1 MAELR
6 ERWTR
11 ALEAASKAQVNRL
24 ASPLGRSHFMN
35 QGGLFTRDYLIF
47 GVKDTAAWKALTDAN
62 VSAIGA
68 DLKQWFDAF
77 PKDPKTTE
85 ARTEQDLIWKIL
97 PRLDWPHY
105 VTQQALSAKGRE
117 NIPDGLLF
125 ADADAKA
132 RADKRISFEKYEEG
146 TCIVESKKW
155 NRLLDRP
162 GKSNDESEVPSSQM
176 LRYLRRIEDLTSG
189 RLRWGILTNGRL
201 WRLYFHG
208 AKSVAED
215 FCELDLAA
223 ILGIEGFADLATPL
237 SEADRAHWLKVFI
250 LVFRRE
256 SFLRGTEGSSFH
268 EISLEQGKFY
278 EESVAKDLSVVVFT
292 DVFPALAKA
301 IAKHDPI
308 APKILGTEYLAQV
321 KDGALI
327 LLYRLLF
334 VLYAEDRNLLP
345 IDDKRYDDYGLRH
358 KVRNEIAGR
367 IDRNDVFSESRGAYW
382 SQTTGLF
389 KGIAKGD
396 RSIGL
401 PPYNGGLF
409 DEAETPILARVEL
422 PDDVFAKIID
432 QLCRVDRG
440 GERRYINYRD
450 LSVQQLG
457 SIYERL
463 LEYEV
468 AIVDDELAIRLNPF
482 ARKGSGSYYTP
493 DELVRLIIE
502 RTVGPLVKERMEL
515 FAASAEK
522 LIGDKNRKQL
532 EALDPASAILQLKV
546 CDPAMGS
553 GHFLVDLVDYLAD
566 AVIDATVAA
575 REVVEDYTSP
585 LMVRIAAIRAQIME
599 QATANKWAIKE
610 DQLDD
615 RLIVRRMVLKRVIY
629 GVDKNP
635 MAVELA
641 KVALWLHT
649 FTVGAPLSFL
659 DHHLRCGDS
668 LFGENV
674 RGVMDRLAKRGALIL
689 HQPVQRARATTRGME
704 AIELNTD
711 ADIAGVKN
719 SAVTF
724 EGVQE
729 ATAPLSSFM
738 SLLHA
743 FQWLDPA
750 EKEDRQAID
759 EWLDGNFGEP
769 FEIAQGRL
777 EPRGAKAEQI
787 NLLGEARPQQG
798 DLMKGATGKAEVAQ
812 RFAKLLAEA
821 RTLVARER
829 YHHWQIAFP
838 GVWSDWESN
847 EPTGGF
853 DAVIGNPPWDR
864 IKFQEVEWFAAR
876 KPAIAHADT
885 QAKRKGLVEKL
896 KKTGDAL
903 AVQYDAAAARAAA
916 MLRMARDGGAFPLL
930 SGGDV
935 NIYSLFVERALAL
948 VKPNGL
954 VGLLT
959 PVGIATD
966 LTSAEFFSSIAA
978 KKRIGALLVF
988 ENKGG
993 WLFKDV
999 HHEDKPTAIVLAGVQ
1014 RSFSEIDC
1022 GFFIKSWDEFSDPNR
1037 RFSYDA
1043 TDFLRVNPNTGTA
1056 PLFRTRRDAELV
1068 ALAYRNVPIL
1078 VDRSQVPPKS
1088 IWPVKYVRMFDMT
1101 NDSGLFRTKAELE
1114 KLGAYPIG
1122 GNRWKKGAEVFVP
1135 LYEGK
1140 MIQMYNHRYSSV
1152 ERSEANVSGQGQTII
1167 SAIEDLK
1174 NPDFLPLSYYWID
1187 EAEVVKEG
1195 FYSWSLSFNDTC
1207 NVNNQRTVISAI
1219 VPRSGYNNK
1228 APLLI
1233 PTTND
1238 KTCLLMLCANM
1249 CASSFDFI
1257 ARQKIQA
1264 RNLNKFILE
1273 QLPVIS
1279 PAAYTRSFGKKSAG
1293 EIVKAEVLALTYTA
1307 HDMEPFA
1314 RDMGYD
1320 GAPFPWDE
1328 MDRLKRKAKLDAL
1341 YFILYGITNRDD
1353 VSYIYSTFPIVER
1366 EEMATHGRYLSRDYC
1381 LMYMN
1386 ALEAGD
1392 PDAEI
1397 QI

>member
-1 MAELR
+1 
-6 ERWTR
+6 
-11 ALEAASKAQVNRL
+11 
-24 ASPLGRSHFMN
+24 MN
-35 QGGLFTRDYLIF
+35 QGGLFTRDYLTF
-47 GVKDTAAWKALTDAN
+47 GVKDTDAWKALSA
-62 VSAIGA
+62 VEVQAIGA
-68 DLKQWFDAF
+68 DLRNWFEVF
-77 PKDPKTTE
+77 PKDAKTSE
-85 ARTEQDLIWKIL
+85 ARTEDDLIWKIL
-97 PRLDWPHY
+97 PRLDWMQS
-105 VTQQALSAKGRE
+105 VKQQALSAKGRE

-125 ADADAKA
+125 ADAESKT
-132 RADKRISFEKYEEG
+132 RADKRISFEKYDEG

-162 GKSNDESEVPSSQM
+162 GKSKDETEVPSSQM

-189 RLRWGILTNGRL
+189 KLRWGILTNGRL
-201 WRLYFHG
+201 WRLYFQG

-223 ILGIEGFADLATPL
+223 ILGLEGYSDLTTPL
-237 SEADRAHWLKVFI
+237 TAEDRAHWLKVFI

-278 EESVAKDLSVVVFT
+278 EESVAKDLSVVVFA

-308 APKILGTEYLAQV
+308 APKILGAEYLAQV

-358 KVRNEIAGR
+358 KVRNDIADR

-422 PDDVFAKIID
+422 PDDVFAEIID
-432 QLCRVDRG
+432 NLCRITRDG
-440 GERRYINYRD
+440 TRRYINYRD

-502 RTVGPLVKERMEL
+502 RTVGPLVKERMAL
-515 FAASAEK
+515 FAASAGK
-522 LIGDKNRKQL
+522 LKGDRNRKQL

-585 LMVRIAAIRAQIME
+585 LMERIASIRAQIMD
-599 QATANKWAIKE
+599 QATSNKWAVKE

-668 LFGENV
+668 LFGETV

-724 EGVQE
+724 EAVQE

-738 SLLHA
+738 NLLHA

-838 GVWSDWESN
+838 GVWRDWESN

-876 KPAIAHADT
+876 KPEIAHADT
-885 QAKRKGLVEKL
+885 AAKRKGLVDML

-903 AVQYDAAAARAAA
+903 AAQYDAAAARAAA

-948 VKPNGL
+948 VKPDGL

-978 KKRIGALLVF
+978 NKRIGALLVF

-1022 GFFIKSWDEFSDPNR
+1022 GFFIKSWNEFSDPNR

-1068 ALAYRNVPIL
+1068 ALTYRNVPIL
-1078 VDRSQVPPKS
+1078 VDRSKGAAKAV
-1088 IWPVKYVRMFDMT
+1088 WPVKYSTMFHMT
-1101 NDSGLFRTKAELE
+1101 NDSTLFRTKAELE
-1114 KLGAYPIG
+1114 QLGAYPVG
-1122 GNRWKKGAEVFVP
+1122 GNRWKKGAEEFVP

-1140 MIQMYNHRYSSV
+1140 MVQIYNHRYSSV
-1152 ERSEANVSGQGQTII
+1152 ERSETSVSGQGRTII
-1167 SAIEDLK
+1167 STVAELE
-1174 NPDFLPLSYYWID
+1174 NASFLPKPYYWVPQTKVTEQLTD
-1187 EAEVVKEG
+1187 K
-1195 FYSWSLSFNDTC
+1195 WCLSFNDTC
-1207 NVNNQRTVISAI
+1207 NVNNERTVIAGLVPLAGYGNTLPILTCDVQENSAL
-1219 VPRSGYNNK
+1219 V
-1228 APLLI
+1228 L
-1233 PTTND
+1233 
-1238 KTCLLMLCANM
+1238 LCANL
-1249 CASSFDFI
+1249 CAIGLDYI

-1264 RNLNKFILE
+1264 RHLNKFILE
-1273 QLPVIS
+1273 QLPVIP
-1279 PAAYTRSFGKKSAG
+1279 PAAYTRKFGKKSAAY
-1293 EIVKAEVLALTYTA
+1293 IVKAEVLALTYTA

-1328 MDRLKRKAKLDAL
+1328 MDRLKRRAKLDAL
-1341 YFILYGITNRDD
+1341 YFILYGISNRDD
-1353 VSYIYSTFPIVER
+1353 VAYIYSTFPIVER
-1366 EEMATHGRYLSRDYC
+1366 EEMAAHKRYLSRDYC

-1397 QI
+1397 RI

>member
-1 MAELR
+1 
-6 ERWTR
+6 
-11 ALEAASKAQVNRL
+11 
-24 ASPLGRSHFMN
+24 MN
-35 QGGLFTRDYLIF
+35 QGGLFTRDYLTF
-47 GVKDTAAWKALTDAN
+47 GVKDTDAWKALS
-62 VSAIGA
+62 VVEVEAIGA
-68 DLKQWFDAF
+68 DLRNWFEVF
-77 PKDPKTTE
+77 PKDAKTSE
-85 ARTEQDLIWKIL
+85 ARTEDDLIWKIL
-97 PRLDWPHY
+97 PRLDWMQS
-105 VTQQALSAKGRE
+105 VKQQALSAKGRE

-125 ADADAKA
+125 ADAESKT
-132 RADKRISFEKYEEG
+132 RADKRISFEKYDEG

-162 GKSNDESEVPSSQM
+162 GKSKDETEVPSSQM

-189 RLRWGILTNGRL
+189 KLRWGILTNGRL
-201 WRLYFHG
+201 WRLYFQG

-223 ILGIEGFADLATPL
+223 ILGLEGYSDLTTPL
-237 SEADRAHWLKVFI
+237 TAEDRAHWLKVFI

-256 SFLRGTEGSSFH
+256 SFLRGTEASSFH

-278 EESVAKDLSVVVFT
+278 EESVAKDLSVVVFA

-308 APKILGTEYLAQV
+308 APKILGAEYLAQV

-358 KVRNEIAGR
+358 KVRNDIADR
-367 IDRNDVFSESRGAYW
+367 INRNDVFSESRGAYW
-382 SQTTGLF
+382 SQTNGLF

-396 RSIGL
+396 KSIGL

-502 RTVGPLVKERMEL
+502 RTVGPLVKERMAL
-515 FAASAEK
+515 FAASAGK
-522 LIGDKNRKQL
+522 LKGDRNRKQL

-585 LMVRIAAIRAQIME
+585 LMERIASIRAQIMD
-599 QATANKWAIKE
+599 QATSNKWAVKE

-668 LFGENV
+668 LFGETV

-724 EGVQE
+724 EAVQE

-743 FQWLDPA
+743 FHWLDPA

-847 EPTGGF
+847 EPSGGF

-876 KPAIAHADT
+876 KPEIAHADT
-885 QAKRKGLVEKL
+885 QAKRKRLVEKL

-930 SGGDV
+930 SRGDV

-948 VKPNGL
+948 VKPKGL

-959 PVGIATD
+959 PSGIASDKTA
-966 LTSAEFFSSIAA
+966 SEFFRSISTTNRLAA
-978 KKRIGALLVF
+978 LFDF
-988 ENKGG
+988 ENKKVFFPDIHASFKFCAIIMGG
-993 WLFKDV
+993 AK
-999 HHEDKPTAIVLAGVQ
+999 
-1014 RSFSEIDC
+1014 RSFEKADC
-1022 GFFIKSWDEFSDPNR
+1022 AFYLHNVGELTDPDKSFSL
-1037 RFSYDA
+1037 SGK
-1043 TDFLRVNPNTGTA
+1043 DFALVNPNTGTA
-1056 PLFRTRRDAELV
+1056 PIFRTKRDAELTT
-1068 ALAYRNVPIL
+1068 AIYGRVPIL
-1078 VDRSQVPPKS
+1078 TDLTGAVPKS
-1088 IWPVKYVRMFDMT
+1088 VWPAEYYTMFHMA
-1101 NDSGLFRTKAELE
+1101 NDSGYFKSSADLLSEN
-1114 KLGAYPIG
+1114 AYTVPKG
-1122 GNRWKKGAEVFVP
+1122 LWKKG
-1135 LYEGK
+1135 K
-1140 MIQMYNHRYSSV
+1140 DN
-1152 ERSEANVSGQGQTII
+1152 
-1167 SAIEDLK
+1167 
-1174 NPDFLPLSYYWID
+1174 FLPLFQARMIHQFDNRYASIGRNTKAD
-1187 EAEVVKEG
+1187 MNQ
-1195 FYSWSLSFNDTC
+1195 FYSEPTTLEEHLD
-1207 NVNNQRTVISAI
+1207 VNFVPTPQYWVNEKEIAWPEDKPWAIAFRDIARATDARTMIAALIPRCAISHPLPLIKVGTKHA
-1219 VPRSGYNNK
+1219 P
-1228 APLLI
+1228 PLLANI
-1233 PTTND
+1233 NSCCYD
-1238 KTCLLMLCANM
+1238 FLL
-1249 CASSFDFI
+1249 
-1257 ARQKIQA
+1257 RQKIQTTH
-1264 RNLNKFILE
+1264 LSWYILE
-1273 QLPVIS
+1273 QLPIIP
-1279 PAAYTRSFGKKSAG
+1279 PASYTRKFGKKSAAD
-1293 EIVKAEVLALTYTA
+1293 IVKAEVLALTYTA

-1314 RDMGYD
+1314 LDMGYD
-1320 GAPFPWDE
+1320 GAPFAWDE
-1328 MDRLKRKAKLDAL
+1328 MDRLKRRAKLDAL
-1341 YFILYGITNRDD
+1341 YFILYGISNRDD
-1353 VSYIYSTFPIVER
+1353 VAYIYSTFPIVER
-1366 EEMATHGRYLSRDYC
+1366 EEMAAHKRYLSRDYC

-1397 QI
+1397 RI